1 MKSLD
6 RKILSEATYLGNGII
21 KVDRFLNH
29 RVDTALMTEIGNE
42 FSRQLTAQGI
52 TGINKIVTAETSGIA
67 PALTTAQALGV
78 PMVFARK
85 KPPVTMKGNG
95 YTSSVHSHTKEDR
108 IILHISKEFLSAED
122 RIVLIDDFLGVG
134 ETTTGLVAL
143 IKQSGAQLCAIGFVL
158 EKTYEQG
165 RKALN
170 HLGVPIISLARLNLQ
185 GEKIILVP

>member
-6 RKILSEATYLGNGII
+6 RQILSEATYLGNGII

-29 RVDTALMTEIGNE
+29 RVDTALMTEVGNE
-42 FSRQLTAQGI
+42 FYRQLTARGI
-52 TGINKIVTAETSGIA
+52 TDIDQIVTAETSGIA

-85 KPPVTMKGNG
+85 KQPVTMKGNC
-95 YTSSVHSHTKEDR
+95 YTSSIHSHTKGDMVT
-108 IILHISKEFLSAED
+108 LHISKEFLSAED
-122 RIVLIDDFLGVG
+122 RVVLIDDFLGIG
-134 ETTTGLVAL
+134 ETTMGLVEL

-158 EKTYEQG
+158 EKTYEHG

-170 HLGVPIISLARLNLQ
+170 HLGVPIISLARLDLH